1 MPRPI
6 AVLRPEPGNSAT
18 ARPIEALGLTAV
30 RLPLFAVQ
38 PLIWQAPDAGRFDAI
53 IVTSANAVRHA
64 GPALDRFRHLPAFA
78 VGKATAEAARTAGF
92 SVALTGEGD
101 AAALMAA
108 AQRHGVTRAL
118 HVSGRDVS
126 ASDGGAE
133 GIIAERV
140 TVYASEEVPIGRD
153 ELTALIGTVALLHS
167 PRAGARL
174 AALIDEAGI
183 ARATLDIAAISQA
196 AADAAGHGW
205 SAVAVAATPDDAALI
220 ATAQRLAD

>member
-18 ARPIEALGLTAV
+18 ARRIEALGLTAI

-38 PLIWQAPDAGRFDAI
+38 PLAWQAPDARRFDAI

-64 GPALDRFRHLPAFA
+64 GPALDRLRHLPTFA
-78 VGKATAEAARTAGF
+78 VGKATAEAAQTAGF

-108 AQRHGVTRAL
+108 AQRHGVTRGL
-118 HVSGRDVS
+118 HLSGRDVS
-126 ASDGGAE
+126 AGDGGAD

-140 TVYASEEVPIGRD
+140 AVYASEEVPIGRD

-174 AALIDEAGI
+174 AALIDQAGI
-183 ARATLDIAAISQA
+183 ARATLDIAAISHA

-205 SAVAVAATPDDAALI
+205 GAVAVADAPNDAALI